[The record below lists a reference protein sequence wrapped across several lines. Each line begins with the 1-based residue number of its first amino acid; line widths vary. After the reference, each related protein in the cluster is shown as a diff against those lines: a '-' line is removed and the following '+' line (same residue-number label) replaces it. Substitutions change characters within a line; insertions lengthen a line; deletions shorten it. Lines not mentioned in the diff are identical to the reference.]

1 MLNWTAPSIS
11 SVRAFEASARHAS
24 FTRAASELNITQS
37 AVSHAIRELEA
48 RLGVALFLREGRAL
62 ALTPAGKLYLPYVSD
77 AIARL
82 RAGDQALLDPTRR
95 ARVLTVSV
103 SPSFAAK
110 WLAPRLGSFSDAN
123 PDLDLRISAAPQH
136 IDFSDTEIDVAVR
149 HGDGDWPHLS
159 CTRLCEETMFPVC
172 SPSLLKGKRPRTP
185 DALPGLALIHHRN
198 AEAWRGWLAA
208 FGVNASARALRGPSF
223 SEMSLVIDAAI
234 AGQGIAL
241 VRSALAER
249 DLRDGRLARP
259 LAEERPA
266 PFAYWIVC
274 PKPSAELPKIIRF
287 RDWLLNEATAP
298 RSMKREHREQGR
310 QKRG

>member
-1 MLNWTAPSIS
+1 
-11 SVRAFEASARHAS
+11 
-24 FTRAASELNITQS
+24 
-37 AVSHAIRELEA
+37 
-48 RLGVALFLREGRAL
+48 
-62 ALTPAGKLYLPYVSD
+62 
-77 AIARL
+77 
-82 RAGDQALLDPTRR
+82 
-95 ARVLTVSV
+95 
-103 SPSFAAK
+103 
-110 WLAPRLGSFSDAN
+110 
-123 PDLDLRISAAPQH
+123 
-136 IDFSDTEIDVAVR
+136 
-149 HGDGDWPHLS
+149 
-159 CTRLCEETMFPVC
+159 MFPVC

>member
-1 MLNWTAPSIS
+1 MPNWIAPSIS

-24 FTRAASELNITQS
+24 FTRAANELNVTQS

-48 RLGVALFLREGRAL
+48 RLGVALFHREGRAL
-62 ALTPAGKLYLPYVSD
+62 ELTDAGKLYLPYVSD

-110 WLAPRLGSFSDAN
+110 WLAPRLGSFADAN

-136 IDFSDTEIDVAVR
+136 IDFSDSEIDVAVR
-149 HGDGDWPHLS
+149 HGDGSWPQLS

-172 SPSLLKGKRPRTP
+172 SPALLKGKRPRTP
-185 DALPGLALIHHRN
+185 ADLPALALIHQRN
-198 AEAWRGWLAA
+198 TDAWRDWLAA
-208 FGVNASARALRGPSF
+208 FGVNAPARALHGPTY
-223 SEMSLVIDAAI
+223 SEMSLAIDAAI

-241 VRSALAER
+241 SRSALADR
-249 DLRDGRLARP
+249 DLREGRLTRP

-287 RDWLLNEATAP
+287 REWLLREAAP
-298 RSMKREHREQGR
+298 GSVKREHRKQRR
-310 QKRG
+310 QE

>member
-1 MLNWTAPSIS
+1 MPNWIAPSIS

-24 FTRAASELNITQS
+24 FTRAANELNVTQS

-48 RLGVALFLREGRAL
+48 RLGVALFHREGRAL
-62 ALTPAGKLYLPYVSD
+62 ELTDAGKLYLPYVSD

-110 WLAPRLGSFSDAN
+110 WLAPRLGSFADAN

-136 IDFSDTEIDVAVR
+136 IDFSDSEIDVAVR
-149 HGDGDWPHLS
+149 HGDGSWPQLS

-172 SPSLLKGKRPRTP
+172 SPALLKGKRPRTP
-185 DALPGLALIHHRN
+185 ADLPALALIHQRN
-198 AEAWRGWLAA
+198 TDAWRDWLAA
-208 FGVNASARALRGPSF
+208 FGVNAPARALHGPTY
-223 SEMSLVIDAAI
+223 SEMSLAIDAAI

-241 VRSALAER
+241 ARSALEDR
-249 DLRDGRLARP
+249 DLREGRLTRP

-287 RDWLLNEATAP
+287 REWLLREAAP
-298 RSMKREHREQGR
+298 GSVKREHRKQRR
-310 QKRG
+310 QE